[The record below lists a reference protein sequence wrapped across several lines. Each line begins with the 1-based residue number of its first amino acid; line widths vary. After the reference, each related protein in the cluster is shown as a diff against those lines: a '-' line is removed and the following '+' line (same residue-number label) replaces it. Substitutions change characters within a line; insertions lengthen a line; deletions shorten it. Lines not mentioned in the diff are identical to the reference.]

1 MLPDG
6 LEPSAEFSGKQG
18 LEAEGAAKCAA
29 LDAPKDTDDDAL
41 QMVSDVWLYLADGVK
56 KAVLDVVRRAV
67 LSE

>member
-1 MLPDG
+1 
-6 LEPSAEFSGKQG
+6 
-18 LEAEGAAKCAA
+18 
-29 LDAPKDTDDDAL
+29 LDAPTDIDDDAL